1 MNDHQLGAALRRQVL
16 ADLERGLS
24 CDGRRLQALVGD
36 YCGASQGALLPAL
49 KYLVMTPACGNA
61 LSQQPPLP
69 ADGRL
74 LLRLQQELNP
84 VFTPAICA
92 RMEAVL
98 RGLLA
103 LPEPGPGGAA
113 EAEPEPE
120 PEPAMPAAEPA
131 APSAAQLAAP
141 APPAAPA
148 SGQGLVAALGFLAG
162 VLAVGLAGLITWL
175 LLNRQGLPL
184 LPQPAAQDQASTPS
198 PQADSTATQL
208 PPPAPDLQQAA
219 LDNAI
224 ATVQQLYSDLSNGNG
239 EAARQLI
246 GGGAADQFDPAFFNQ
261 FQRVSVSDL
270 REIGRSGAVVS
281 LQGVVTFVYPDGSTQ
296 SESRSFVV
304 DTATQPALITASGF
318 NQVLKA
324 RQ

>member
-36 YCGASQGALLPAL
+36 YCGDSQGALLPAL

-69 ADGRL
+69 ADARL
-74 LLRLQQELNP
+74 LLRLQQELSS
-84 VFTPAICA
+84 VFTPAICS
-92 RMEAVL
+92 RMELVL

-103 LPEPGPGGAA
+103 LPEPA
-113 EAEPEPE
+113 EGERQ
-120 PEPAMPAAEPA
+120 PAAAPEAVA
-131 APSAAQLAAP
+131 APPPPAP
-141 APPAAPA
+141 APTAS

-162 VLAVGLAGLITWL
+162 VLAVGLAGLIGWL
-175 LLNRQGLPL
+175 LFNRQALPL
-184 LPQPAAQDQASTPS
+184 LPQPAAQEPTTRPS
-198 PQADSTATQL
+198 PQPGSGPTGL
-208 PPPAPDLQQAA
+208 VPPAPDLQQAA
-219 LDNAI
+219 LDSAI

-239 EAARQLI
+239 EAARQLL
-246 GGGAADQFDPAFFNQ
+246 GGGAADQFDLAFFSQ
-261 FQRVSVSDL
+261 FQRVGVSDL
-270 REIGRSGAVVS
+270 REIGRSGALVS
-281 LQGVVTFVYPDGSTQ
+281 LQGVVTFVYPDGSSQ